1 VGEEQEQ
8 LAVELVA
15 VVVAVVSGRPRVLTA
30 PPPAPG
36 IPALPA
42 GPLEAGQPSLQAGLR
57 SWVASQTGRQLGY
70 VEQLYTFADHDRGLD
85 DTSGRRISISY
96 LGLTTAGAE
105 GAAATEGG
113 DAATG
118 SAPSMTSTT
127 SMTSEETDWYDAYAL
142 LPWEDQRDGTRLV
155 DEVIAPQLTHWVGAA
170 GSPADRTAR
179 RHRCD
184 LTFGRG
190 GHAWLPDLALQR
202 YELLYEVG
210 LVPEARG
217 AWRLPD
223 DDLVP
228 GERMIGDH
236 RRILA
241 TGLARLRAKI
251 QYRPVVFELMPPE
264 FTLGELQ
271 SCVEALAGQALHKQN
286 FRRLVEQQ
294 ALVEETGSVSSGT
307 GGRPARLYRF
317 RRSVLDER
325 QVAGTK
331 LPALRTR

>member
-1 VGEEQEQ
+1 MPEEQEP

-15 VVVAVVSGRPRVLTA
+15 VVVAVLSGRPRVLTA

-57 SWVASQTGRQLGY
+57 SWVTSQTGRQLGY

-85 DTSGRRISISY
+85 DTRGRRISISY
-96 LGLTTAGAE
+96 LGLTTDDAPEQARAAQPGA
-105 GAAATEGG
+105 
-113 DAATG
+113 
-118 SAPSMTSTT
+118 SA
-127 SMTSEETDWYDAYAL
+127 WHDAYAL
-142 LPWEDQRDGTRLV
+142 LPWEDQRGGTRLV

-210 LVPEARG
+210 LVPEARE

-228 GERMIGDH
+228 GEPMIGDH

-251 QYRPVVFELMPPE
+251 QYRPVVFELMPAA

-271 SCVEALAGQALHKQN
+271 GCVEALAGQALHKQN